1 MVIPSQ
7 KGAAAPPQ
15 VTMHAELC
23 YMCDLIFVFLRCTV
37 ARLKF
42 LLFSHIFTL
51 LGHYNPRSDM
61 LPPFTDDSLI
71 WDGHNDQGKNVTYQ
85 SYLSHH
91 YLPHGNKQH
100 LMLKQVPMR

>member
-42 LLFSHIFTL
+42 LLFSHIFIL
-51 LGHYNPRSDM
+51 LGYYNPRSDM

-71 WDGHNDQGKNVTYQ
+71 WDGHNDQGKKR
-85 SYLSHH
+85 YLSI
-91 YLPHGNKQH
+91 LLIPSLFTSWKQATFNA
-100 LMLKQVPMR
+100 